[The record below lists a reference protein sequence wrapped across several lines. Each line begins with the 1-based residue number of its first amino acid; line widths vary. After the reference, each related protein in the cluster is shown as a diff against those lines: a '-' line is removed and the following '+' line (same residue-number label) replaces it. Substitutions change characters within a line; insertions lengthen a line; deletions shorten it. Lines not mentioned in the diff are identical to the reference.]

1 MGELSN
7 LLGVGV
13 EAKDLTAVHTICRIV
28 IVFIAALVIVRLAD
42 KRFLGKM
49 TAFDV
54 IIGFMLGSMLSRAVN
69 GSSPLIP
76 TLAASVV
83 LILLHRILAVLAFH
97 SHTFGKLIKGCEE
110 TLVRE
115 GKVDEQKLR
124 QFQLTRHDLMEEA
137 RLNGQVNS
145 TKEIQLAVFERNG
158 TISVIPAKS

>member
-1 MGELSN
+1 MGDLSN
-7 LLGVGV
+7 LFGIGL
-13 EAKDLTAVHTICRIV
+13 EAKDLTSVHTICRVV
-28 IVFIAALVIVRLAD
+28 IVFVAALVLVRVAG

-49 TAFDV
+49 SAFDV
-54 IIGFMLGSMLSRAVN
+54 IIGFTLGSMLSRAVN
-69 GSSPLIP
+69 GSSPFLP
-76 TLAASVV
+76 TLAASAV
-83 LILLHRILAVLAFH
+83 LILLHRVLAVLAFH
-97 SHTFGKLIKGCEE
+97 SHVFGKLIKGCEE

-158 TISVIPAKS
+158 TISIIPAKF